1 MSGSAIEAAGKPDEP
16 AQPAN
21 ISTSGISARLERYLV
36 IHLVALETGRGLARA
51 PSAAATLTAIAA
63 IQHGQ
68 FAAEI
73 LQHHFG
79 GVFLGAVLVG
89 PFAGLKLAFDI
100 DLGALA
106 QVFFRHFG

>member
-1 MSGSAIEAAGKPDEP
+1 MAVAGAPDEP
-16 AQPAN
+16 AQTQTAN
-21 ISTSGISARLERYLV
+21 RTKMRAKALEGDFV
-36 IHLVALETGRGLARA
+36 IHLVTLEAGRRLARA
-51 PSAAATLTAIAA
+51 ASAAALAAAIAA

-68 FAAEI
+68 FAPEI

-79 GVFLGAVLVG
+79 RIFLGTVLVG

-106 QVFFRHFG
+106 QILLRHL